1 MRIAAI
7 ILMTIGSFGVI
18 AATLLEIKHHEP
30 IYMIFM
36 KIFPWVFGIGCIL
49 LALAFRGG

>member
-7 ILMTIGSFGVI
+7 ILMVIGSFGVG

-30 IYMIFM
+30 IYAILM
-36 KIFPWVFGIGCIL
+36 KVFPWIFGIGCVC

>member
-7 ILMTIGSFGVI
+7 ILMTIGSFGVG

-30 IYMIFM
+30 IYMILM
-36 KIFPWVFGIGCIL
+36 KVFPWLFGVGAIL
-49 LALAFRGG
+49 LALAIVGS